1 VRELLG
7 RVGGIALCAAA
18 IVLIVALGW
27 VDGRSRAA
35 SAAASANPVAGEAL
49 YQGSC
54 SSCHGDR
61 LQGIE
66 GRGPKLAGVGELAAD
81 FYLSTGRMPLKA
93 PGQEPVRSDPAFSS
107 AQIADLVAYIGSFG
121 GPGIP
126 QVDTTAASETQGARL
141 YADRCAGC
149 HQITG
154 EGGVVPGA
162 VVPQLHDATPTQV
175 AEAIRIGPFVMPKWG
190 QSQLSDS
197 EVASIAR
204 YVESTKSPNDAGG
217 WAIGHLGP
225 IPEGMVAWFIGL
237 GALLL
242 VARVIGERSE

>member
-1 VRELLG
+1 VRERLARIAGL
-7 RVGGIALCAAA
+7 ALCASAV
-18 IVLIVALGW
+18 VLILALGW
-27 VDGRSRAA
+27 ADGRSRASSVSLDRIA
-35 SAAASANPVAGEAL
+35 AGEEL
-49 YQGSC
+49 YLESC
-54 SSCHGDR
+54 SSCHGDN
-61 LQGIE
+61 LE
-66 GRGPKLAGVGELAAD
+66 GVTDRGPKLEGVGEQAAD

-93 PGQEPVRSDPAFSS
+93 PGLEPVRSDPAFTTS
-107 AQIADLVAYIGSFG
+107 QIDDLVAYIGSFG

-126 QVDTTAASETQGARL
+126 QVDASGASLTEGLRL

-154 EGGVVPGA
+154 SGGVVPGA
-162 VVPQLHDATPTQV
+162 VAPLLDDATPTQI
-175 AEAIRIGPFVMPKWG
+175 AEAIRIGPYVMPEWG
-190 QSQLSDS
+190 ESQLSDA
-197 EVASIAR
+197 EVASIVH
-204 YVESTKSPNDAGG
+204 YVESAKSPEDPGG

>member
-1 VRELLG
+1 VRNALRRVAGLG
-7 RVGGIALCAAA
+7 LCALA
-18 IVLIVALGW
+18 VLLIVALGW

-35 SAAASANPVAGEAL
+35 TVTVDRVAAGQAL
-49 YQGSC
+49 YLESC
-54 SSCHGDR
+54 SSCHGDN
-61 LQGIE
+61 LQGVS
-66 GRGPKLAGVGELAAD
+66 GRGPTLKGGGELAAD

-93 PGQEPVRSDPAFSS
+93 PGLEPVRSDPAFSS
-107 AQIADLVAYIGSFG
+107 SQIADLVAYIGSFG

-126 QVDTTAASETQGARL
+126 HVDTASASLTEGLRL

-154 EGGVVPGA
+154 TGGVVPGA
-162 VVPQLHDATPTQV
+162 VAPPLTDATATQI
-175 AEAIRIGPFVMPKWG
+175 AEAIRIGPYVMPKWSE
-190 QSQLSDS
+190 SQLTNA

-204 YVESTKSPNDAGG
+204 YAESAAKSPQDPGG

-237 GALLL
+237 GALLV
-242 VARVIGERSE
+242 VARLLGERSE

>member
-1 VRELLG
+1 VRERLARIAGLG
-7 RVGGIALCAAA
+7 LCASAV
-18 IVLIVALGW
+18 VLILALGW
-27 VDGRSRAA
+27 ADGRSRASSVSLDRLA
-35 SAAASANPVAGEAL
+35 AGEEL
-49 YQGSC
+49 YLESC
-54 SSCHGDR
+54 SSCHGDN
-61 LQGIE
+61 LE
-66 GRGPKLAGVGELAAD
+66 GVPNRGPKLEGVGEQAAD

-93 PGQEPVRSDPAFSS
+93 PGLEPVRSDPVFTTS
-107 AQIADLVAYIGSFG
+107 QIDDLVAYIGSFG

-126 QVDTTAASETQGARL
+126 QVDTSGASLTEGLRL

-154 EGGVVPGA
+154 SGGVVPGA
-162 VVPQLHDATPTQV
+162 VAPLLDDATPTQI
-175 AEAIRIGPFVMPKWG
+175 AEAIRIGPYVMPEWG
-190 QSQLSDS
+190 ESQLSDA
-197 EVASIAR
+197 EVASIVR
-204 YVESTKSPNDAGG
+204 YVESAKSPEDPGG